1 MNKTKIVVTIGPA
14 SKDIEIIKQLIIN
27 GADVFRLNLSHADH
41 EFCKEIIEKV
51 NVANKELG
59 KYTSIMLDTNGPSVR
74 IGRLVNSNAYL
85 KENDTVNIY
94 MNDVLGD
101 SNKFSVDYKDLIND
115 LSIGSIIKLADGIV
129 ELEVLDKKENY
140 LICKVIKEGVISEHA
155 SLNVPSTRLNIP
167 FLSERDK
174 EDIKFACEMNVDYL
188 SLSFVSNIEDVL
200 EVNDLL
206 IELNNEHITLIS
218 KVENEQAVDNIDD
231 ILKMSDGIM
240 IARGD
245 LGVEIPLE
253 RVPAV
258 QKMIISKCQ
267 MAGKISIVATE
278 MITSMENSLTPT
290 RAEVSDIANAV
301 IDSCDAVM
309 LSNETT
315 IGKYPVETLQM
326 MERIIKESEQQI
338 DYLGLMDKARRTEN
352 NDITGIISH
361 SVIDGANR
369 IKANAIICPTNT
381 GYTSKKMS
389 KFRPPCVIIAVSPN
403 IETVKSLNLYYG
415 VVPILVKEFDTLDK
429 MIKES
434 RALAINLLD
443 LKEKDKIIITGGYPF
458 KEVKHTNFMKIEEL

>member
-51 NVANKELG
+51 NIANKELG

-129 ELEVLDKKENY
+129 ELEVLDKEENY

-326 MERIIKESEQQI
+326 MERIIRESEQQI

>member
-14 SKDIEIIKQLIIN
+14 SKDIEIIKQLVLN

-41 EFCKEIIEKV
+41 EFCKEIITKINKV
-51 NVANKELG
+51 NKELG
-59 KYTSIMLDTNGPSVR
+59 KCATIMFDTNGPSVR
-74 IGRLVNSNAYL
+74 IGKLSNSNAYL
-85 KENDTVNIY
+85 KQDEIVNIY
-94 MNDVLGD
+94 MNEIVGD
-101 SNKFSVDYKDLIND
+101 SNKFSVDYKDLVND
-115 LSIGSIIKLADGIV
+115 LSVGSIIKLADGAV
-129 ELEVLDKKENY
+129 ELKVEDKEIDY
-140 LICKVIKEGVISEHA
+140 LICRVIKEGIITDHA
-155 SLNVPSTRLNIP
+155 SLNVPQTRLNIP
-167 FLSERDK
+167 FLSERDID
-174 EDIKFACEMNVDYL
+174 DIKFACEMNVDYL
-188 SLSFVSNIEDVL
+188 ALSFVSNIEDVL

-206 IELNNEHITLIS
+206 IELNNEHLSIIS
-218 KVENEQAVDNIDD
+218 KVENDQAVENIDD

-253 RVPAV
+253 RVPGI

-267 MAGKISIVATE
+267 IANKISIVATE

-301 IDSCDAVM
+301 MDSCDAVM

-326 MERIIKESEQQI
+326 MEKIVHEAELQI

-352 NDITGIISH
+352 QDITGIISH

-369 IKANAIICPTNT
+369 IKAKAIIAPTNT
-381 GYTSKKMS
+381 GYTARKMS
-389 KFRPPCVIIAVSPN
+389 KYRPPCVIIAVSPN
-403 IETVKSLNLYYG
+403 IETVKNLSLYYG
-415 VVPILVKEFDTLDK
+415 IVPILVKEFDSLDK

-434 RALAINLLD
+434 RALAIDCLS
-443 LKEKDKIIITGGYPF
+443 LKEKDKIIISGGYPF